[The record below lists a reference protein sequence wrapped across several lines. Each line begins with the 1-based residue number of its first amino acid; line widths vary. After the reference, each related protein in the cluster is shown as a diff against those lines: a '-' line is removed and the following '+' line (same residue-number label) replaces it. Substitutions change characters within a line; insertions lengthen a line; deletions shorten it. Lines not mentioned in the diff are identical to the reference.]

1 MFEAKNKVDLIIEV
15 WEKLDCESVGAEEI
29 AAIEQAVLDRFGK
42 AAVESPMDI
51 ARLLADE
58 GAMLRHSE
66 IMELYVERSS
76 DRPYEPAL
84 RNILNITDLP
94 AAAGSLRRM
103 ENLRRKYSAEGDKEG
118 LRLVIEKGR
127 EGRLE
132 ALEQAKDRKRE
143 AGERVR
149 YSEIAEWLTL
159 WMQSPEMFEMWIE
172 RRLESVDFQ
181 KKFPEAAR

>member
-1 MFEAKNKVDLIIEV
+1 
-15 WEKLDCESVGAEEI
+15 
-29 AAIEQAVLDRFGK
+29 
-42 AAVESPMDI
+42 
-51 ARLLADE
+51 
-58 GAMLRHSE
+58 
-66 IMELYVERSS
+66 
-76 DRPYEPAL
+76 
-84 RNILNITDLP
+84 
-94 AAAGSLRRM
+94 M